1 MLECWTVSH
10 PKINYHSDFA
20 GGRQF
25 NFSLQQWKASFDINE
40 LGLGPVSAVFGP
52 VEIFKSCIRTEDNF
66 LTECHYWRFHQ
77 LDFYPIFLFGP
88 PRHSFVP
95 ATQEKANRSFSKH
108 LGSLKSEQN
117 QMLSLYILHL
127 ICTQTLLGQRRRQG
141 ADSTGSEIKPRF
153 HYYINETIHR
163 WHILSCLDVF
173 HWIQRLISSTGLSL
187 YSFTVVLSHAA
198 GNGRLTR
205 MRSGCCRGS
214 ITDKN
219 KNTNEMDLKDSRTL
233 CC

>member
-1 MLECWTVSH
+1 MSH

-20 GGRQF
+20 GGTQF
-25 NFSLQQWKASFDINE
+25 NFSLQQWKASFDTNE
-40 LGLGPVSAVFGP
+40 LGSGPVSAVFGP
-52 VEIFKSCIRTEDNF
+52 VEIFKSCICTEDNF

-77 LDFYPIFLFGP
+77 IDFYPIFLFGP
-88 PRHSFVP
+88 PRHSFLP

-108 LGSLKSEQN
+108 LGSLKSNAEPVHPAFNMHPNFARSEKKTRGRQHWVWN
-117 QMLSLYILHL
+117 QAQI
-127 ICTQTLLGQRRRQG
+127 
-141 ADSTGSEIKPRF
+141 F

-173 HWIQRLISSTGLSL
+173 HWIQRLISSAGLSL

-214 ITDKN
+214 ITD
-219 KNTNEMDLKDSRTL
+219 
-233 CC
+233 